1 VSFLTASSLFS
12 RFLRDHLEAVDPFSS
27 DVCGEK
33 LFENESHYGLARAM
47 VGPLDGV
54 LAGTGGAARGRRAS
68 EIAALVRITL
78 GLPEDIA
85 VTVQQLA
92 CREPGCPPIETVI
105 AVLAVPPQRWTLHRP
120 LAEIDDDVVI
130 SLLTHGR
137 IGDSL
142 DRN

>member
-1 VSFLTASSLFS
+1 M
-12 RFLRDHLEAVDPFSS
+12 RQ
-27 DVCGEK
+27 K
-33 LFENESHYGLARAM
+33 LFENESHYGLAGAM

-54 LAGTGGAARGRRAS
+54 LAGTGGAARRQRAI

-78 GLPEDIA
+78 ALPEDIA

-105 AVLAVPPQRWTLHRP
+105 AVLAVPPRRWTLHRP
-120 LAEIDDDVVI
+120 LAEIEDDVVI
-130 SLLTHGR
+130 SLLTHGP
-137 IGDSL
+137 IGDPL